1 MKKTFETSLV
11 PENMP
16 AVKRD
21 AKSVKAKKPYR
32 KPTLKR
38 LGLLKSV
45 AGSGITW

>member
-1 MKKTFETSLV
+1 MKKTTETSPV
-11 PENMP
+11 PENKP
-16 AVKRD
+16 VVKRD
-21 AKSVKAKKPYR
+21 DRPAKKPYR